1 MAHHLSF
8 LSGKL
13 RYSTL
18 TFDASL
24 STQVLEKLISRT
36 HDLVQRF
43 PGDPPTTSHNLLLE
57 LAEALGTLVNSGS
70 VDILST
76 GIGEALL
83 TLCLTAPVINGVRD
97 SEIFHALIALEKL
110 ASPRLFASLILKAS
124 PTTFDHITGCCIS
137 TLRSHHLINLAK
149 ALEHTVA
156 SFRAGDVP
164 HRRSHKR
171 KREGSLGPGPGRDSD
186 EWEERA
192 EPEKGKPKHAKVK
205 VRNGTPSESSVSGLE
220 DAGQQKR
227 VKRPRVKVTYQPSES
242 GTEAEDDSPVHPSG
256 NEDTGKAFDQD
267 KEMEDECKPINRNA
281 KGQVITPPLES
292 SRQANAQWSTDCRPR
307 TKRGH
312 AWARS
317 KILLPQPNQVIKSR
331 SATPRVIQPV
341 LDLKASSAAEQETHR
356 SCLSSDD
363 DLNLFACSSPR

>member
-8 LSGKL
+8 LSGTL

-43 PGDPPTTSHNLLLE
+43 PGHLPAASHNLLLE
-57 LAEALGTLVNSGS
+57 LAEALGTLVNSGF
-70 VDILST
+70 VDVLST

-83 TLCLTAPVINGVRD
+83 TLCLTAPVINEVRD

-124 PTTFDHITGCCIS
+124 LTTFDHITGCWIS
-137 TLRSHHLINLAK
+137 TLQSHHLINLAE

-192 EPEKGKPKHAKVK
+192 GPEKGKPKHAKVK
-205 VRNGTPSESSVSGLE
+205 VRNRTPSESSVSGLE
-220 DAGQQKR
+220 DAGQRKR

-242 GTEAEDDSPVHPSG
+242 GTEDDSPVHSSG
-256 NEDTGKAFDQD
+256 NEDSGNAFDQD
-267 KEMEDECKPINRNA
+267 KEMEDEYKPINGST
-281 KGQVITPPLES
+281 KGQVVTPPLES
-292 SRQANAQWSTDCRPR
+292 PRRANAQWSTGCRPR

-312 AWARS
+312 TWTRS
-317 KILLPQPNQVIKSR
+317 KTPLPQPNQIIKSR
-331 SATPRVIQPV
+331 SATPREIQPV
-341 LDLKASSAAEQETHR
+341 LDLRVSSAAKQETHR
-356 SCLSSDD
+356 SGLSSDD